1 MLKNI
6 RQIAKSATEKSA
18 DGKSA
23 DSGTK
28 NVQSYSITDPTDKH
42 RAQAVAVHDNA
53 TEVLELAK
61 SDTSELVREA
71 SSRRCAQLF
80 KDNADTRNTLE
91 SLAASHR
98 ELFFSIAAQSNE
110 DALRTLALQKAETDA
125 DLLIIADKARL
136 HDTRLAACKKIQS
149 IESVDR
155 CWRSMKTKDKL
166 VTRELKARLDQHREV
181 QDAADSRNAS
191 VNKILDEMDK
201 IANGVWQ
208 PGTVNRF
215 DHFTTQW
222 EQLAFEPP
230 ATDKARYTALH
241 STAAEKAAAW
251 RDKQSVQD
259 QRQSVVTALE
269 QVKETLKSATEES
282 IATVIPAAKSTLQ
295 QQSALWKTLESQPD
309 QSQSQLQQYST
320 LYKSLSHDVKQA
332 SVVVHAQQLSENSD
346 ANSHTLKKALNS
358 LEALKSDTET
368 ASYFQGVAKLQ
379 ENLTSKVNQKTA
391 SDKELK
397 QQIHKQLASLN
408 SAIAAKRW
416 GPAKSIHERLAKKI
430 TRLDGR
436 DKTNYTDKLAR
447 LESKVTELG
456 DLTEFAA
463 EPKLQELCEHMEK
476 LPSLKLTPNDCANRI
491 KELQTQWKAMTASP
505 AQNKL
510 WPRFKQASDI
520 AYEPCGK
527 FFTARRED
535 HKNKLKARKEICA
548 LLENYEKNTNWN
560 EPDWRAVEKV
570 LRTAKQDWKKNQV
583 FDKKQ
588 GRALEDRFTNILKL
602 LNEKLDPMYE
612 ANAEEKRELIARVK
626 KLGEGDI
633 SQHSVNQ
640 VKSLMSAWR
649 LSGVC
654 RPKDDKVLWEE
665 FRTAS
670 NQIYDTHRG
679 KQREQREAELEHV
692 KRAREI
698 IKTIASVKNSSEPL
712 NEKAL
717 TDLQNEFSGLP
728 EFPER
733 DQKRIARDYQKA
745 LDAVD
750 RFRQNAIDNN
760 RKRAVESLRHNAD
773 LCQQLESLAGQPKD
787 AITDQ
792 IEDILSQWQDS
803 DKKENPK
810 ATKAMELRKSGI
822 VDLLNTNATPDYE
835 TNTQARRLLCIELEI
850 LFDRE
855 TPQEDKAIRM
865 QYQLDQLQN
874 GLQSNSTSLSKAELS
889 EELQVK
895 WLTAAPA
902 SPEWRDKLETR
913 FFETL
918 RK

>member
-6 RQIAKSATEKSA
+6 RQIARSATEKSA
-18 DGKSA
+18 AESKPSA
-23 DSGTK
+23 STATE
-28 NVQSYSITDPTDKH
+28 VQSYSVTDPIDKH
-42 RAQAVAVHDNA
+42 RAQAVTTHNDVVD
-53 TEVLELAK
+53 VLELAK
-61 SDTSELVREA
+61 SDASEMVREA
-71 SSRRCAQLF
+71 ASRRCAQLL
-80 KDNADTRNTLE
+80 KDNEDTRNTLTT
-91 SLAASHR
+91 LITDHR
-98 ELFFSIAAQSNE
+98 ELFFSITAQSN
-110 DALRTLALQKAETDA
+110 DDSLRALALQKAETDA

-136 HDTRLAACKKIQS
+136 HDARLAACKKIQS

-166 VTRELKARLDQHREV
+166 VTRELKARLDKHREA
-181 QDAADSRNAS
+181 QDAAETRDAS

-208 PGTVNRF
+208 PGTINRF

-222 EQLAFEPP
+222 DQLAFEPQ
-230 ATDKARYTALH
+230 AAEQARYHALH
-241 STAAEKAAAW
+241 TSATEKATAW

-259 QRQSVVTALE
+259 QRQSVVASLE
-269 QVKETLKSATEES
+269 QLKESLKGATEVS
-282 IATVIPAAKSTLQ
+282 LATVLPAGKSTLQ
-295 QQSALWKTLESQPD
+295 QQQTLWKKLESEPD
-309 QSQSQLQQYST
+309 QSQSQLQQFNA
-320 LYKSLSHDVKQA
+320 LNKALDHDVKQA
-332 SVVVHAQQLSENSD
+332 SVVLQAQQLSENTN
-346 ANSHTLKKALNS
+346 AT
-358 LEALKSDTET
+358 
-368 ASYFQGVAKLQ
+368 
-379 ENLTSKVNQKTA
+379 
-391 SDKELK
+391 
-397 QQIHKQLASLN
+397 QQIHKQLGSLN
-408 SAIAAKRW
+408 SAISAKRW
-416 GPAKSIHERLAKKI
+416 GPAKSIHDRLAKKVD
-430 TRLDGR
+430 RLDAR
-436 DKTNYTDKLAR
+436 DKANYTEKLAR
-447 LESKVTELG
+447 LEGQVKELG

-463 EPKLQELCEHMEK
+463 EPKLDELCDHMEK
-476 LPSLKLTPNDCANRI
+476 LPSLKLSPNDCANRI
-491 KELQTQWKAMTASP
+491 KELQTQWKGMAASP
-505 AQNKL
+505 AQQKL

-535 HKNKLKARKEICA
+535 HKNKIKARKEICA
-548 LLENYEKNTNWN
+548 LLENYEKSTDWN
-560 EPDWRAVEKV
+560 EPEWRAVEKV

-626 KLGEGDI
+626 KLGEGEI
-633 SQHSVNQ
+633 NQHSVNQ

-670 NQIYDTHRG
+670 NQIYDSHRG

-712 NEKAL
+712 NEKSL
-717 TDLQNEFSGLP
+717 NDLQTEFSELP

-745 LDAVD
+745 LDSVD

-773 LCQQLESLAGQPKD
+773 LCQQLESLVGQPND
-787 AITDQ
+787 TIANQ
-792 IEDILSQWQDS
+792 IEGILSEWQDS
-803 DKKENPK
+803 DKRENPK
-810 ATKAMELRKSGI
+810 ATKAMESRRAAI
-822 VDLLNTNATPDYE
+822 VDLLNTNGTPDYE
-835 TNTQARRLLCIELEI
+835 ANTQARRLLCIELEI
-850 LFDRE
+850 LCDQE

-865 QYQLDQLQN
+865 QYQLDQLQS
-874 GLQSNSTSLSKAELS
+874 GLQSNSASLSKAELT
-889 EELQVK
+889 EQLQVR
-895 WLTAAPA
+895 WLTSAPA
-902 SPEWRDKLETR
+902 SPEWRDKLESR

>member
-1 MLKNI
+1 
-6 RQIAKSATEKSA
+6 
-18 DGKSA
+18 
-23 DSGTK
+23 
-28 NVQSYSITDPTDKH
+28 
-42 RAQAVAVHDNA
+42 
-53 TEVLELAK
+53 
-61 SDTSELVREA
+61 
-71 SSRRCAQLF
+71 
-80 KDNADTRNTLE
+80 
-91 SLAASHR
+91 
-98 ELFFSIAAQSNE
+98 
-110 DALRTLALQKAETDA
+110 
-125 DLLIIADKARL
+125 
-136 HDTRLAACKKIQS
+136 
-149 IESVDR
+149 
-155 CWRSMKTKDKL
+155 
-166 VTRELKARLDQHREV
+166 
-181 QDAADSRNAS
+181 
-191 VNKILDEMDK
+191 
-201 IANGVWQ
+201 
-208 PGTVNRF
+208 
-215 DHFTTQW
+215 
-222 EQLAFEPP
+222 
-230 ATDKARYTALH
+230 
-241 STAAEKAAAW
+241 
-251 RDKQSVQD
+251 
-259 QRQSVVTALE
+259 
-269 QVKETLKSATEES
+269 
-282 IATVIPAAKSTLQ
+282 
-295 QQSALWKTLESQPD
+295 
-309 QSQSQLQQYST
+309 
-320 LYKSLSHDVKQA
+320 
-332 SVVVHAQQLSENSD
+332 
-346 ANSHTLKKALNS
+346 
-358 LEALKSDTET
+358 
-368 ASYFQGVAKLQ
+368 
-379 ENLTSKVNQKTA
+379 
-391 SDKELK
+391 
-397 QQIHKQLASLN
+397 
-408 SAIAAKRW
+408 
-416 GPAKSIHERLAKKI
+416 
-430 TRLDGR
+430 
-436 DKTNYTDKLAR
+436 
-447 LESKVTELG
+447 
-456 DLTEFAA
+456 
-463 EPKLQELCEHMEK
+463 
-476 LPSLKLTPNDCANRI
+476 
-491 KELQTQWKAMTASP
+491 MTASP

-654 RPKDDKVLWEE
+654 RPKDDKILWEE

>member
-1 MLKNI
+1 
-6 RQIAKSATEKSA
+6 
-18 DGKSA
+18 
-23 DSGTK
+23 
-28 NVQSYSITDPTDKH
+28 
-42 RAQAVAVHDNA
+42 
-53 TEVLELAK
+53 
-61 SDTSELVREA
+61 
-71 SSRRCAQLF
+71 
-80 KDNADTRNTLE
+80 
-91 SLAASHR
+91 
-98 ELFFSIAAQSNE
+98 
-110 DALRTLALQKAETDA
+110 
-125 DLLIIADKARL
+125 
-136 HDTRLAACKKIQS
+136 
-149 IESVDR
+149 
-155 CWRSMKTKDKL
+155 
-166 VTRELKARLDQHREV
+166 
-181 QDAADSRNAS
+181 
-191 VNKILDEMDK
+191 
-201 IANGVWQ
+201 
-208 PGTVNRF
+208 
-215 DHFTTQW
+215 
-222 EQLAFEPP
+222 
-230 ATDKARYTALH
+230 
-241 STAAEKAAAW
+241 
-251 RDKQSVQD
+251 
-259 QRQSVVTALE
+259 
-269 QVKETLKSATEES
+269 
-282 IATVIPAAKSTLQ
+282 
-295 QQSALWKTLESQPD
+295 
-309 QSQSQLQQYST
+309 
-320 LYKSLSHDVKQA
+320 
-332 SVVVHAQQLSENSD
+332 
-346 ANSHTLKKALNS
+346 
-358 LEALKSDTET
+358 
-368 ASYFQGVAKLQ
+368 
-379 ENLTSKVNQKTA
+379 
-391 SDKELK
+391 
-397 QQIHKQLASLN
+397 
-408 SAIAAKRW
+408 
-416 GPAKSIHERLAKKI
+416 
-430 TRLDGR
+430 
-436 DKTNYTDKLAR
+436 
-447 LESKVTELG
+447 
-456 DLTEFAA
+456 
-463 EPKLQELCEHMEK
+463 
-476 LPSLKLTPNDCANRI
+476 
-491 KELQTQWKAMTASP
+491 
-505 AQNKL
+505 
-510 WPRFKQASDI
+510 
-520 AYEPCGK
+520 
-527 FFTARRED
+527 
-535 HKNKLKARKEICA
+535 
-548 LLENYEKNTNWN
+548 
-560 EPDWRAVEKV
+560 
-570 LRTAKQDWKKNQV
+570 
-583 FDKKQ
+583 
-588 GRALEDRFTNILKL
+588 
-602 LNEKLDPMYE
+602 MYE

-717 TDLQNEFSGLP
+717 IDLQNEFSGLP

-792 IEDILSQWQDS
+792 MEDILSQWQDS